1 MSIQIKTIQRYEEVT
16 QLLYDIRKSLFFD
29 KLKKHERETLEDQ
42 KNYLEPE
49 RVALKNSIDFY
60 QAYDLLD
67 SDSETAI
74 MKLTELGWSVDIWEF
89 EDGLWRKIEN
99 ESGK

>member
-1 MSIQIKTIQRYEEVT
+1 M
-16 QLLYDIRKSLFFD
+16 
-29 KLKKHERETLEDQ
+29 
-42 KNYLEPE
+42 
-49 RVALKNSIDFY
+49 KNSIDFY